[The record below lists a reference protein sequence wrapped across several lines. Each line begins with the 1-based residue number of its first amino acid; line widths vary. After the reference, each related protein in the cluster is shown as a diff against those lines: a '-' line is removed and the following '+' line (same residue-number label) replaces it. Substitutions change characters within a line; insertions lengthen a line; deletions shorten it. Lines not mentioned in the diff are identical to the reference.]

1 MRVAIDSRKGRRPS
15 IRSKEKERRGRS
27 YLFFFIEAK
36 NLICDI
42 KLNNMKINETNKA
55 LYEIAFIENGE
66 FGYHGSTWKPDIDE
80 REISE
85 MSETQDGNWI
95 PATPLGYRDY
105 LESRKQGLKNIFD
118 QYPAVN
124 LTDDKL
130 HQIRRD
136 SEIIRKY
143 DKIKT
148 DQGDFI
154 VTGDDEDKYYVVN
167 PDNKLFC
174 VEYL

>member
-1 MRVAIDSRKGRRPS
+1 
-15 IRSKEKERRGRS
+15 
-27 YLFFFIEAK
+27 
-36 NLICDI
+36 
-42 KLNNMKINETNKA
+42 MKINETNKA

-66 FGYHGSTWKPDIDE
+66 FGYHGATWKPDIDE

-105 LESRKQGLKNIFD
+105 SESRKQGLKNIFD

-130 HQIRRD
+130 HQIQRD

-154 VTGDDEDKYYVVN
+154 VTGDDEDKYYVV
-167 PDNKLFC
+167 DQTGKLFC